1 MAEIT
6 AQAVNEFRKK
16 TGLGL
21 MECKALL
28 KEADG
33 DLKKAETLAK
43 ERGLKQAE
51 LRAGRAAKAG
61 RIEVYIHHDAKSGVL
76 VELNCETDF
85 VARNEEFKQLAKDL
99 ALHIMAANPA
109 YVKREDVPE
118 EAVAEQKRIFM
129 TQVADKPANIQEKI
143 AEGKLDAWF
152 GESVLLDQKFVKDET
167 KSVRDVILAV
177 NSRTGEN
184 ISVARFA
191 RFVVGETAAET
202 AENRSRAQHGG
213 RWQVGSV
220 DSRQPPV
227 VLTRP
232 APLTPGTLLH
242 KEFLMDGNV
251 IDGTPV
257 VPPSPAQA
265 LRRELL
271 PARRGGHQRRGGQPD
286 RPAGFPS
293 GFARGPTGDRRRRRQ
308 HPPRRP
314 VEPGLRRH
322 QGGDRPLHGHD
333 GHRDQRPGP
342 AGRA

>member
-21 MECKALL
+21 MECKKLL

-33 DLKKAETLAK
+33 DPKKAETLAK

-129 TQVADKPANIQEKI
+129 SQVADKPVNIQEKI
-143 AEGKLDAWF
+143 AEGKIDSWF

-191 RFVVGETAAET
+191 RFVVGD
-202 AENRSRAQHGG
+202 G
-213 RWQVGSV
+213 R
-220 DSRQPPV
+220 
-227 VLTRP
+227 
-232 APLTPGTLLH
+232 
-242 KEFLMDGNV
+242 
-251 IDGTPV
+251 
-257 VPPSPAQA
+257 
-265 LRRELL
+265 
-271 PARRGGHQRRGGQPD
+271 
-286 RPAGFPS
+286 
-293 GFARGPTGDRRRRRQ
+293 
-308 HPPRRP
+308 
-314 VEPGLRRH
+314 
-322 QGGDRPLHGHD
+322 
-333 GHRDQRPGP
+333 
-342 AGRA
+342 

>member
-21 MECKALL
+21 MECKKLL
-28 KEADG
+28 QEADG
-33 DLKKAETLAK
+33 DPKKAETLAK

-129 TQVADKPANIQEKI
+129 SQVADKPVNIQEKI
-143 AEGKLDAWF
+143 AQGKIDAWF

-191 RFVVGETAAET
+191 RFVVGD
-202 AENRSRAQHGG
+202 G
-213 RWQVGSV
+213 R
-220 DSRQPPV
+220 
-227 VLTRP
+227 
-232 APLTPGTLLH
+232 
-242 KEFLMDGNV
+242 
-251 IDGTPV
+251 
-257 VPPSPAQA
+257 
-265 LRRELL
+265 
-271 PARRGGHQRRGGQPD
+271 
-286 RPAGFPS
+286 
-293 GFARGPTGDRRRRRQ
+293 
-308 HPPRRP
+308 
-314 VEPGLRRH
+314 
-322 QGGDRPLHGHD
+322 
-333 GHRDQRPGP
+333 
-342 AGRA
+342 

>member
-21 MECKALL
+21 MECKKLL
-28 KEADG
+28 QEADG
-33 DLKKAETLAK
+33 DPKKAETLAK

-61 RIEVYIHHDAKSGVL
+61 RIEVYIHHDARSGVL

-129 TQVADKPANIQEKI
+129 SQVADKPVNIQEKI
-143 AEGKLDAWF
+143 AQGKIDSWF

-191 RFVVGETAAET
+191 RFVVGD
-202 AENRSRAQHGG
+202 G
-213 RWQVGSV
+213 R
-220 DSRQPPV
+220 
-227 VLTRP
+227 
-232 APLTPGTLLH
+232 
-242 KEFLMDGNV
+242 
-251 IDGTPV
+251 
-257 VPPSPAQA
+257 
-265 LRRELL
+265 
-271 PARRGGHQRRGGQPD
+271 
-286 RPAGFPS
+286 
-293 GFARGPTGDRRRRRQ
+293 
-308 HPPRRP
+308 
-314 VEPGLRRH
+314 
-322 QGGDRPLHGHD
+322 
-333 GHRDQRPGP
+333 
-342 AGRA
+342 